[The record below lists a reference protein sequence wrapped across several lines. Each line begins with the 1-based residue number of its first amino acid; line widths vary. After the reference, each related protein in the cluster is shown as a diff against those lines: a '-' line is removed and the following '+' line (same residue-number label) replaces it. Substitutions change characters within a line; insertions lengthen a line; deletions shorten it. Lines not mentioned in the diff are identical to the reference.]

1 MQVTYNIATPIINK
15 FVSIIIF
22 SCHYQENPLQALPT
36 FTVYLN
42 GLLVYEMTKRMLDI
56 TTQASV
62 LKILSFLELPFSKV
76 VTHFL

>member
-15 FVSIIIF
+15 FVSIIVF

-42 GLLVYEMTKRMLDI
+42 GLLVYEMTKRMLDNYSSI
-56 TTQASV
+56 IRFKDS
-62 LKILSFLELPFSKV
+62 IIS
-76 VTHFL
+76 